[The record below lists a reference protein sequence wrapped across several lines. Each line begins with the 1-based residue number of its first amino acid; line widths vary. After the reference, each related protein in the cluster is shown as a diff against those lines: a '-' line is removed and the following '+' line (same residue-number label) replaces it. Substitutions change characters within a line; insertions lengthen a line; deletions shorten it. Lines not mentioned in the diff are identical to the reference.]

1 MSETPHIPFGG
12 AQDINRAYS
21 TKRDND
27 TFKTPSIT
35 LYDVDY
41 AVMYFLRE
49 VIKLQV
55 EQNGRIIEVPLAYGT
70 GELWSQIQ
78 ARGFMRDK
86 EGKLLVPYA
95 VITRTSMAEDERF
108 KRMDTNYGPDPLQV
122 YLATGRDS
130 RTFNDIHS
138 QHSFT
143 YNTNPEKHVYI
154 SVIPEFYV
162 LEYELILYASYME
175 QLNQMIQDIIVTSN
189 FVWGDSYKFRTVVG
203 DASFETINPTS
214 GERIVKATIGLTTDC
229 RLQNEFELKRSTIT
243 KAFSPKRV
251 IFSNERSSFDAR
263 IVDKIP

>member
-1 MSETPHIPFGG
+1 MSETPSIPFREE
-12 AQDINRAYS
+12 QETNRAYS
-21 TKRDND
+21 TRRDDD

-41 AVMYFLRE
+41 AIMYFLRE

-95 VITRTSMAEDERF
+95 VITRTSMSEDERF
-108 KRMDTNYGPDPLQV
+108 KRMDTNYGPAPLQV
-122 YLATGRDS
+122 YMTYGTDS
-130 RTFNDIHS
+130 RTFDNIFD
-138 QHSFT
+138 QTRLT
-143 YNTNPEKHVYI
+143 YNSKFGSHVYV
-154 SVIPEFYV
+154 SVVPEFYV

-175 QLNQMIQDIIVTSN
+175 QLNQMVQDIIVTSH

-203 DASFETINPTS
+203 DASFETINPTG
-214 GERIVKATIGLTTDC
+214 GERLVKATIGLTTDC

-243 KAFSPKRV
+243 KAFSPKKI

-263 IVDKIP
+263 IVDEIP